1 MRHREHGG
9 FTSGE
14 ETFHACFPPRLDD
27 CPVSGMTGNEAEM
40 LISMSPFHLLLEI
53 FAWRLLQ

>member
-53 FAWRLLQ
+53 FA